1 MCNSAFWHSR
11 KRALTLD
18 NLETFFRDF
27 ILPKEVLD
35 ILLVEDVY
43 LQNPNSQPCL
53 SLLEI
58 MALYGVSNNVSEN
71 DDYLDN
77 IARRS
82 ALIKLMSEQDQN
94 KRLALFKKHCSA
106 YLGWK
111 LKVFNK
117 RTRRKYRTLIDYIL
131 TTFNLVM
138 APLLKEPC
146 SPQSQHDYVE
156 PYIILIGN
164 IKTLIEITEL
174 LEALIKGEVDNP
186 ENFLEG
192 LVYMVDEF
200 QVDRVAIS
208 EQKKALKNSVIEDI
222 KKNTGMSAQP
232 MLSHR

>member
-35 ILLVEDVY
+35 ILLVEHVH
-43 LQNPNSQPCL
+43 LENPSSLPCL

-71 DDYLDN
+71 NDYLDN

-82 ALIKLMSEQDQN
+82 ALIKLMSEENQN

-106 YLGWK
+106 YLRWK
-111 LKVFNK
+111 LKAFDK

-131 TTFNLVM
+131 TTFNIVM
-138 APLLKEPC
+138 TPLLKDPHF
-146 SPQSQHDYVE
+146 PQSQHDYVE

-186 ENFLEG
+186 ENFLQG

-222 KKNTGMSAQP
+222 KKNTGMRAQP